1 MTPVIKDTD
10 FPELVKIYNTKG
22 RREMYDHSRSCY
34 GLKNP
39 YFILRRLIKSDRYA
53 YDEALDK
60 FHPVECDSFAPEQ
73 PELFMSLDELCGKHL
88 PAQASENQ
96 SLRDKPSEAMENL
109 VHTLISDRLL
119 ELSRYVWL
127 DPASKMIRVDR
138 AALEENGYR
147 LEIF

>member
-1 MTPVIKDTD
+1 MVAQLHRTGCSTGSG
-10 FPELVKIYNTKG
+10 FFT
-22 RREMYDHSRSCY
+22 
-34 GLKNP
+34 
-39 YFILRRLIKSDRYA
+39 
-53 YDEALDK
+53 
-60 FHPVECDSFAPEQ
+60 PEQ

>member
-1 MTPVIKDTD
+1 MTSVIKEAD
-10 FPELVKIYNTKG
+10 FPTLVEIYNTKG
-22 RREMYDHSRSCY
+22 RREMYDHIRSRY

-39 YFILRRLIKSDRYA
+39 YFVHRRLMKSDMYI

-60 FHPVECDSFAPEQ
+60 FNPQQGYSSVAEQ
-73 PELFMSLDELCGKHL
+73 PELFMSLDELCGRQLPMRAEKH
-88 PAQASENQ
+88 
-96 SLRDKPSEAMENL
+96 SLKSDQSEAMENL

-138 AALEENGYR
+138 STLEQNGYQ

>member
-1 MTPVIKDTD
+1 MTSVIKETD
-10 FPELVKIYNTKG
+10 FPKLVEIYNTKG
-22 RREMYDHSRSCY
+22 RREMYDHIRSRY

-39 YFILRRLIKSDRYA
+39 YFVLRRLMKSDMYI
-53 YDEALDK
+53 YDEAQDK
-60 FHPVECDSFAPEQ
+60 FNPKQGYSSGAEQ
-73 PELFMSLDELCGKHL
+73 PGLFMSLDELCGRQLPMRAEKH
-88 PAQASENQ
+88 
-96 SLRDKPSEAMENL
+96 SLKSDQSEAMENL

-138 AALEENGYR
+138 STLEQNGYQ